1 MIYRK
6 TAKGQIEIET
16 RAYGLAPRL
25 RPALILVDGRR
36 SDAQLRELIPSDSQ
50 RTFQTLLDEGYIE
63 TGAGAAEL
71 GLARAPSSSSIGNPR
86 LRAFERR
93 RRESVAALLDEV
105 GPLGGAVATQIERC
119 SDWAELEPTLEL
131 ARQVLAYA
139 RGESVAMEYSSRFIE
154 TLPGQARV

>member
-6 TAKGQIEIET
+6 TVKGQIEIET
-16 RAYGLAPRL
+16 RTYGLAPRL
-25 RPALILVDGRR
+25 RTALILVDGRR
-36 SDAQLRELIPSDSQ
+36 SDAQLRELVPNDTQ
-50 RTFQTLLDEGYIE
+50 RTFQTLLDDGYIE
-63 TGAGAAEL
+63 SGAGERGVERAA
-71 GLARAPSSSSIGNPR
+71 ASSYIGDPR

-154 TLPGQARV
+154 TLPGQARP

>member
-6 TAKGQIEIET
+6 TAKGQIEIES

-25 RPALILVDGRR
+25 RTALIVVDGRR
-36 SDAQLRELIPSDSQ
+36 SDRQLRELVPSDAQ

-63 TGAGAAEL
+63 AGTSGRSAERAA
-71 GLARAPSSSSIGNPR
+71 ASAYIGNPR

-93 RRESVAALLDEV
+93 RRESVAVLLDEV
-105 GPLGGAVATQIERC
+105 GPLGGAVASRIERC

>member
-25 RPALILVDGRR
+25 RTALILVDGRR
-36 SDAQLRELIPSDSQ
+36 SDAQLRELVPNDTQ
-50 RTFQTLLDEGYIE
+50 RTFQTLLDDGYIE
-63 TGAGAAEL
+63 PGASEHGAQ
-71 GLARAPSSSSIGNPR
+71 RAAASSYIGNPR

-154 TLPGQARV
+154 IRPGHARA

>member
-16 RAYGLAPRL
+16 RTFGLAPRL
-25 RPALILVDGRR
+25 RTALILVDGRR
-36 SDAQLRELIPSDSQ
+36 SDAQLRALVPNDTQ
-50 RTFQTLLDEGYIE
+50 RTFQTLLDDGYIE
-63 TGAGAAEL
+63 PGVGNGDRGSAL
-71 GLARAPSSSSIGNPR
+71 SPSSSQIGDAR
-86 LRAFERR
+86 LRAFEQR

-154 TLPGQARV
+154 TLPGQARA